1 MMVDVHINIVV
12 NNNNS
17 QSGDSHMS
25 TMQRLNL
32 TSPLRIVINGSSRMA
47 ILLLLNLLYTNPTSP
62 ALMVLEFVLPL
73 FQVAM
78 AYMPRGCDW
87 SFDFYFHP
95 LNISASVLRLAWTAE
110 VMRHVINLTVSEV
123 LFVPAIEELIIITR
137 GLICLR
143 ERMSSCLLVLIAVLE
158 LWSLLSDMAMIRPL

>member
-17 QSGDSHMS
+17 QSGHSHMS

-47 ILLLLNLLYTNPTSP
+47 ISP
-62 ALMVLEFVLPL
+62 PPQPPL
-73 FQVAM
+73 HQ
-78 AYMPRGCDW
+78 PHNCDW
-87 SFDFYFHP
+87 SFNFYFPP

-110 VMRHVINLTVSEV
+110 VMRHVISLTVSERLFRFYLC

-137 GLICLR
+137 GLILLEGEDEFMFACAHCCLGIMESTFR
-143 ERMSSCLLVLIAVLE
+143 HGN
-158 LWSLLSDMAMIRPL
+158 D

>member
-47 ILLLLNLLYTNPTSP
+47 ILLLLSLLYTNPTSKFI
-62 ALMVLEFVLPL
+62 VLKN
-73 FQVAM
+73 
-78 AYMPRGCDW
+78 Y
-87 SFDFYFHP
+87 
-95 LNISASVLRLAWTAE
+95 LRT
-110 VMRHVINLTVSEV
+110 
-123 LFVPAIEELIIITR
+123 
-137 GLICLR
+137 C
-143 ERMSSCLLVLIAVLE
+143 
-158 LWSLLSDMAMIRPL
+158 